1 MAKEH
6 TVIIG
11 NGPAANQAAI
21 TLRKNSRNH
30 RITLVGREL
39 DPFYRPHKLPDFIAG
54 KIPESDLF
62 VYPLDFYAENGIKL
76 RLGQRVVGVDF
87 TDRWVVLDHNEMIHF
102 TGLIIAC
109 GGRPK
114 IPEPLQVFR
123 DLMLTLKTLQDARLW
138 MERLD
143 GVDTVLLL
151 GGDLVSLSV
160 ANALVSMGKRVLFIL
175 DEECF
180 WPVRFT
186 PEICIE
192 ASENLRRKG
201 IEIISGSRVTR
212 VSRNSDGM
220 IEVQTDLQTVKAGIF
235 GVFFGFVPDV
245 RFLTTTGLDIERGIL
260 VDEHLRTR
268 FEGVYAAGDCAQV
281 YHPQLRDYWVSIGYE
296 NALNLGK
303 TAALNLLGGKLSAV
317 RSPESI
323 FPVDD
328 ISINTSWWMEF

>member
-21 TLRKNSRNH
+21 TLRKNSQNH

-54 KIPESDLF
+54 RILESDLF
-62 VYPLDFYAENGIKL
+62 VYPLDFYAENSIKL

-87 TDRWVVLDHNEMIHF
+87 KDRCVVLDHNEIIPF
-102 TGLIIAC
+102 TGLVIVC

-114 IPEPLQVFR
+114 IPEPLQVFE
-123 DLMLTLKTLQDARLW
+123 DLMLTLKTLRDARLW
-138 MERLD
+138 IERLD
-143 GVDTVLLL
+143 KIDTVLLL

-186 PEICIE
+186 PEVCDA
-192 ASENLRRKG
+192 ASEKLRAKG
-201 IEIISGSRVTR
+201 IQIIPGSRITR

-220 IEVQTDLQTVKAGIF
+220 VEVQTDLHTVRAGIF
-235 GVFFGFVPDV
+235 GAFFGFVPDV
-245 RFLTTTGLDIERGIL
+245 RFLTRTGLDIERGIL
-260 VDEHLRTR
+260 VDEHL
-268 FEGVYAAGDCAQV
+268 
-281 YHPQLRDYWVSIGYE
+281 E
-296 NALNLGK
+296 NPFRRC
-303 TAALNLLGGKLSAV
+303 V
-317 RSPESI
+317 RSGGLRTG
-323 FPVDD
+323 
-328 ISINTSWWMEF
+328 ISSST